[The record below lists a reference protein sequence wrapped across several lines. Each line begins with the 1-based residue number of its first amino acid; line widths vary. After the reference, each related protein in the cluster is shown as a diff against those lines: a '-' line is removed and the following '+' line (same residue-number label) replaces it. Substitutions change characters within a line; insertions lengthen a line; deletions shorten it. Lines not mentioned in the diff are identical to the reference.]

1 MIHYSKVLNGL
12 AAYIDAEIAGK
23 MNGSWKAWV
32 VRSAAALASARAE
45 SVYHTVSQHPIAL
58 ALGIV
63 DGENVN
69 VDAILAQLRIQAQR
83 GTATA
88 NLPLIGPVTFG
99 ISDVD
104 ALERYIKGA

>member
-45 SVYHTVSQHPIAL
+45 NVYHTVSQHPIAL

-63 DGENVN
+63 D
-69 VDAILAQLRIQAQR
+69 AILAQLRIQAQR
-83 GTATA
+83 GTAAA

-99 ISDVD
+99 LSDVD